1 MIMPV
6 QSPRFGRM
14 PDACRR
20 SGLSKGKLYDLAA
33 HNPGLFKKVDAA
45 TIVDLVRLDEI
56 IEAQPDAELTGRGRP
71 RKTAE
76 HATNT

>member
-1 MIMPV
+1 MTMPV

-14 PDACRR
+14 PDAGRR
-20 SGLSKGKLYDLAA
+20 YKY
-33 HNPGLFKKVDAA
+33 PGLFKKVDAA

-71 RKTAE
+71 RKGERTA
-76 HATNT
+76 ATAS